1 MASLAQVIAQQYKT
15 IMEDVDSINIDQTK
29 GAGNADVFE
38 KIGAQEKQPLLLN
51 DYIKD
56 ATNRQKLILGIGAAL
71 KNNKITW
78 VALETIG
85 KYLGL
90 SQDEIDKNVPNAQN
104 GDKDGSMRKAFASIL
119 VERVPSIANDSEK
132 LSSLVEFIYGHQGQP
147 RDWDMNIEVDTNL
160 LDPKTNK
167 RKTVVKKP
175 ISVNPDGAATKP
187 GADGSIK

>member
-1 MASLAQVIAQQYKT
+1 
-15 IMEDVDSINIDQTK
+15 
-29 GAGNADVFE
+29 
-38 KIGAQEKQPLLLN
+38 
-51 DYIKD
+51 
-56 ATNRQKLILGIGAAL
+56 
-71 KNNKITW
+71 
-78 VALETIG
+78 
-85 KYLGL
+85 
-90 SQDEIDKNVPNAQN
+90 
-104 GDKDGSMRKAFASIL
+104 MRKAFASIL

>member
-15 IMEDVDSINIDQTK
+15 IMEDVDSINIDQAK

-38 KIGAQEKQPLLLN
+38 KIGAQEKQPLLHN

-119 VERVPSIANDSEK
+119 VERVPSIANDFKK